1 MDAPPKRSSWSVGKM
16 LLFAVGAL
24 LIGTLAILG
33 VSWYSAHAAL
43 EEKLAALRAEGLPTN
58 AAELADFYKV
68 RDDVPDTTDV
78 WVDILDKLPTP
89 YSALSEPMKQIPI
102 IGQGAMPIPPPGTEW
117 AQLEAVEE
125 FLVQYESQL
134 QAARGEAGSN
144 GQVRFPIDFSTNPY
158 MLDLNSSEQRQVARL
173 LQLDAHVAAH
183 CGDDTRA
190 LLDIRAIFAQSD
202 ALRGEP
208 ILISQLVRF
217 AIRSLGCGVTGE
229 LMPYCDWSDD
239 DLAALQASIRIAH
252 PDEEMARAMDGERA
266 FSLMGLDLMTWGP
279 LRVRNKLTA
288 IEYFEHVLKAFEG
301 TPADSLIIA
310 DEIDQRISEIEENDS
325 LLGLDRP
332 FLLIAPPFAEVIKA
346 AVRSIARQRCY
357 NAGIAAQR
365 YRVQRGQFPKAL
377 SDLNQEFLGPVGE
390 SATSLID
397 PFDGK
402 PLRYRQDDKRIIIY
416 SIADDAVDDS
426 GDRAG
431 NTDGL
436 SLQDIGIVL
445 PK

>member
-1 MDAPPKRSSWSVGKM
+1 M
-16 LLFAVGAL
+16 LLVAVGAL
-24 LIGTLAILG
+24 LIATLAILG

-43 EEKLAALRAEGLPTN
+43 EAKMAALRAEGLPTN

-68 RDDVPDTTDV
+68 RDGVPDTTDA
-78 WVDILDKLPTP
+78 WVNIFDKLPTP
-89 YSALSEPMKQIPI
+89 YSAQSKPMEQIPI
-102 IGQGAMPIPPPGTEW
+102 IGQGPMPIPPPGTEW
-117 AQLEAVEE
+117 AQLDAVEE
-125 FLVQYESQL
+125 FLAQYEPEL
-134 QAARGEAGSN
+134 QAARAEAGSS
-144 GQVRFPIDFSTNPY
+144 GQVRFPLDFSTNPY

-183 CGDDTRA
+183 RGDDTRA

-229 LMPYCDWSDD
+229 LMPHCDWSDD

-266 FSLMGLDLMTWGP
+266 FSLMGLDQTTFGP

-288 IEYFEHVLKAFEG
+288 IDCFEHAMKAFEG
-301 TPADSLIIA
+301 TPAESLIIA
-310 DEIDQRISEIEENDS
+310 DEIDQRVSEIEENDNGS
-325 LLGLDRP
+325 LLGLDQP
-332 FLLIAPPFAEVIKA
+332 FLLIAPPFSEVIKA

-357 NAGIAAQR
+357 NAAIAAQR
-365 YRVQRGQFPKAL
+365 YRLQHGQFPAAS

-402 PLRYRQDDKRIIIY
+402 PLRYRQDDTRIIIY
-416 SIADDAVDDS
+416 SIAADAVDDS

-436 SLQDIGIVL
+436 SPQDIGIVL